1 MGIPLLSQLSLNM
14 RRRALLTEMEMHAE
28 SIRDLGHAMLEL
40 SDQGDELSARVMDLL
55 EALEG
60 GDIR

>member
-1 MGIPLLSQLSLNM
+1 MRVPLLSQMSLNM
-14 RRRALLTEMEMHAE
+14 RRRALLTEMEMHVD

-40 SDQGDELSARVMDLL
+40 TDQGDEISVRVLDLL

-60 GDIR
+60 GAIR